1 MSASSMFVSHV
12 YTAISDHIPFH
23 QPKSTSLSILIRAG
37 FHLCGVCHSMIPERP
52 PSTSSEGELL
62 YRYTIEPT
70 SPERETMN
78 EKQREKKKV
87 KKG

>member
-1 MSASSMFVSHV
+1 
-12 YTAISDHIPFH
+12 
-23 QPKSTSLSILIRAG
+23 
-37 FHLCGVCHSMIPERP
+37 MIPERL

-87 KKG
+87 EIG